1 MKITRLSPRKSQSL
15 GTIAKSLLSVVFA
28 AGHCTSSFAQEE
40 SATGIIS
47 GSIQDADYGGSVL
60 GAKVTL
66 VENQMSAKTNVDGR
80 YFMTKVPAGTY
91 AVVVTAPYYKSSQVQ
106 EVVIAEGEVAKI
118 NIPLYNDASDI
129 VELES
134 FKVQAKV
141 LLESDVGLLSQ
152 RQKAASI
159 SDAMG
164 SETFGR
170 LGLGDAADALA
181 KVTGASIQDGKY
193 MVVRGLSDRYNA
205 TTLNGATLPSA
216 DPNRKSVQLDQFP
229 TDLLDVIETTKTFTP
244 DKSGEFTGGAVD
256 IQTKSFPDQFFY
268 NVSYGIGYNTNTTGD
283 PFLSY
288 PGGSND
294 WLGKDDG
301 SREMPDRLKLN
312 ENLSELSN
320 AEQSEILNDLSQVV
334 SPVIVGDAPLNQSV
348 SLAFGDSIM
357 LSEDGEKRFG
367 YTASLTHSRD
377 FQTRTNAIEA
387 SYELEQGVD
396 GSVMVPEF
404 DMRADEG
411 VNTANLGALFNVAFQ
426 LSSEHEIGL
435 KNFYNQS
442 GTDQSFFQK
451 GVVEGSESNYLR
463 ESRIH
468 FTERNIES
476 NQLYGKHVFSELNNV
491 KLDWGFTKSTSSQD
505 EPDYIIFFDS
515 VNLEVFD
522 KNGGDL
528 SNVAPDEWG
537 FPTGFTN
544 RRLFRGLEEDANE
557 FGFDVEVPL
566 SFGEREG
573 AYFKAGIRNIEADRD
588 YTQLSFSW
596 ANGDRFERY
605 SGARSS
611 YLSDDQINL
620 DQNGDTGVVM
630 TNLTDAFPQYGGTR
644 EISAAYAMADIPFS
658 RKLRLIGGLR
668 HEDTSISVE
677 SISGRPRFI
686 PNAESSISEDHV
698 LPSLNLVY
706 SISERQ
712 NLRFAFTETVARPS
726 FRELTPAAEFD
737 AIGSFL
743 IIGNENL
750 KMSEIKNYDLRWEMF
765 PSDRDGLFAVSVFH
779 KDLSNPIEQVINR
792 FGFISWENVEEG
804 QVQGIELEARKKI
817 NALSSDFAVLTIG
830 GNFSYIDSEVNRS
843 QLEIDRKLAEFPD
856 LSPTRELQG
865 QSSLI
870 YNMDASWEHYRK
882 GAGITFSYNNTGD
895 RLYAVTNARLPLVDE
910 SPADNLDLILSQR
923 LSPSWKFKFKVSN
936 LLDAETERFH
946 VFRDEVFPYA
956 YSETGRTFSL
966 SVSYGM

>member
-28 AGHCTSSFAQEE
+28 AGLCTSSFPQEE

-91 AVVVTAPYYKSSQVQ
+91 TVVVTAPYYKSSQIQ

-301 SREMPDRLKLN
+301 SREMPDRLKRN

-387 SYELEQGVD
+387 RYELE
-396 GSVMVPEF
+396 
-404 DMRADEG
+404 
-411 VNTANLGALFNVAFQ
+411 
-426 LSSEHEIGL
+426 
-435 KNFYNQS
+435 
-442 GTDQSFFQK
+442 
-451 GVVEGSESNYLR
+451 
-463 ESRIH
+463 
-468 FTERNIES
+468 
-476 NQLYGKHVFSELNNV
+476 
-491 KLDWGFTKSTSSQD
+491 
-505 EPDYIIFFDS
+505 
-515 VNLEVFD
+515 
-522 KNGGDL
+522 
-528 SNVAPDEWG
+528 
-537 FPTGFTN
+537 
-544 RRLFRGLEEDANE
+544 
-557 FGFDVEVPL
+557 
-566 SFGEREG
+566 
-573 AYFKAGIRNIEADRD
+573 
-588 YTQLSFSW
+588 
-596 ANGDRFERY
+596 
-605 SGARSS
+605 
-611 YLSDDQINL
+611 
-620 DQNGDTGVVM
+620 
-630 TNLTDAFPQYGGTR
+630 
-644 EISAAYAMADIPFS
+644 
-658 RKLRLIGGLR
+658 
-668 HEDTSISVE
+668 
-677 SISGRPRFI
+677 
-686 PNAESSISEDHV
+686 
-698 LPSLNLVY
+698 
-706 SISERQ
+706 
-712 NLRFAFTETVARPS
+712 
-726 FRELTPAAEFD
+726 
-737 AIGSFL
+737 
-743 IIGNENL
+743 
-750 KMSEIKNYDLRWEMF
+750 
-765 PSDRDGLFAVSVFH
+765 
-779 KDLSNPIEQVINR
+779 
-792 FGFISWENVEEG
+792 
-804 QVQGIELEARKKI
+804 
-817 NALSSDFAVLTIG
+817 
-830 GNFSYIDSEVNRS
+830 
-843 QLEIDRKLAEFPD
+843 
-856 LSPTRELQG
+856 
-865 QSSLI
+865 
-870 YNMDASWEHYRK
+870 
-882 GAGITFSYNNTGD
+882 
-895 RLYAVTNARLPLVDE
+895 
-910 SPADNLDLILSQR
+910 
-923 LSPSWKFKFKVSN
+923 
-936 LLDAETERFH
+936 
-946 VFRDEVFPYA
+946 
-956 YSETGRTFSL
+956 
-966 SVSYGM
+966 